1 MSSFRSA
8 IAIALLSGVAF
19 ASAHAA
25 GNEDLSDCVDLSSQ
39 HETARFGSQYLLVKD
54 GESHYRL
61 GFGGSCGEIAIST
74 RVQLRAEGKDGRI
87 CPSGTTVR
95 TKRGS
100 CTVRG
105 VASIS
110 AEQYESYARRG
121 R

>member
-8 IAIALLSGVAF
+8 IAIALLSCASF
-19 ASAHAA
+19 APAYAA
-25 GNEDLSDCVDLSSQ
+25 SDADLSECVDLSPQ
-39 HETARFGSQYLLVKD
+39 HETARFGTQYLLVKD

-74 RVQLRAEGKDGRI
+74 HVQVRAEGQDGRI
-87 CPSGTTVR
+87 CPRGTTVL

-110 AEQYESYARRG
+110 AEKYDSYARRG